1 MATNPNT
8 PPQKKVTAAGRIIKS
23 PPKTP
28 STNAVRATAIPAPAT
43 PAPAAP
49 TVIRNSFDD
58 EDYRDP
64 RGPITSTDINNGYNK
79 TAKITPQPNILDQYP
94 SYTYNV
100 SVYLTSPAQYRQL
113 IGLKKRNVNGYNL
126 LFQSGGAPT
135 NIGGAQGALG
145 AAAAAT
151 KADLEAEG
159 IGFAATSK
167 ETPGADSP
175 DAGRNPFFPN
185 DFYIDNVTIDNQ
197 FPGTQTNAAHMITD
211 MKFTVM
217 EPGGITLLDRMYEAV
232 QDFAPLDATGAV
244 NYTAAQY
251 LMVIRWYG
259 FDQNGNMVKPGV
271 KDSAG
276 LSDPKACC
284 EKYIPFLIRKINWQ
298 VNNKLVS
305 YDFECAPI
313 GQQTGGSTARGT
325 IPYDIELTDSNVAGL
340 LNGPTTYGAI
350 LPNNAAAPAPA
361 NDRRMND
368 AAPTLDA
375 SGRALND
382 SRIVKPQSAPDKAA
396 AAPTPKK
403 TITAGLIGAMNKFQ
417 QELVAKGIYQY
428 ADEYS
433 IAFPPGPPGAPKIGD
448 GKITKPDAVVNKS
461 STAMSPAAKTDT
473 RSIDPART
481 RTDRTT
487 RNFSITAG
495 QQILQAIELA
505 IRNSSYIYNQAA
517 IQKSEQT
524 QPDPAKVEA
533 GTQENNETDRLQPTE
548 ANIWWYLIS
557 MECIPTNY
565 DQKRNDYAYQ
575 INYKVTPYQIQ
586 NFNSKYFPMPKF
598 LGIHKEYRYWFTGEN
613 IAVLDYQ
620 ATFNSLYN
628 MTVSGREPGDSELNR
643 LRKKRTSSM
652 RELTKYVYQAASGES
667 RTGAEGSANEILAN
681 AAEGLYS
688 PSDLARGKIKIIGD
702 PAWLQQGSVTG
713 VIGQQVAGAADGFLP
728 DGTINFD
735 SNQVMFA
742 IEWQRPQDYNLNTGL
757 ADPYSTGDQQR
768 KPVNSYV
775 YQAVKCVS
783 EFRQGKFEQT
793 IDGTLYYYP
802 TENLKNTVASASA
815 ADDRKNTAGEDRD
828 NTDRAATAAVVA
840 ARPSASTTRLATAN
854 TQPRV
859 ARPAAAPEA
868 GAGRGFVNPPL
879 VFPAATR
886 IAPAP
891 PAVLPKSSGTSSNRS
906 GTVGNLKNK
915 PATDT
920 NGQSLPVPPVTGP
933 TKLAPGASKTSY
945 QVNGRPATKEE
956 HDVAQRDIAKM
967 QKDINENPMLAL
979 RAGRSDLISAKGAV
993 NSPG

>member
-8 PPQKKVTAAGRIIKS
+8 PPPTKVTRPAGQIIK
-23 PPKTP
+23 PPTKTP
-28 STNAVRATAIPAPAT
+28 STNAVRATAPANDRRMNDAAPPKAPANDRRMND
-43 PAPAAP
+43 AAAP
-49 TVIRNSFDD
+49 NVTTTTGDFARADRADAN
-58 EDYRDP
+58 R
-64 RGPITSTDINNGYNK
+64 TTTDINNGYNK
-79 TAKITPQPNILDQYP
+79 TSNIKPQPNILDQYP

-113 IGLKKRNVNGYNL
+113 IGLGKRNVNGYNL

-159 IGFAATSK
+159 IGFAATTK
-167 ETPGADSP
+167 ETPGANAP

-185 DFYIDNVTIDNQ
+185 DFYIDNVTVDNQ

-276 LSDPKACC
+276 LSDPQACC

-340 LNGPTTYGAI
+340 LGGPTTYGAI
-350 LPNNAAAPAPA
+350 LPNNAAVNAAGEAASQAAREASTTTAAPAP
-361 NDRRMND
+361 
-368 AAPTLDA
+368 
-375 SGRALND
+375 S
-382 SRIVKPQSAPDKAA
+382 KAA

-517 IQKSEQT
+517 IQKSEET

-533 GTQENNETDRLQPTE
+533 GTQGDDETLQSQPTE

-557 MECIPTNY
+557 MECIPTKY

-688 PSDLARGKIKIIGD
+688 PSDLAKGKIKIIGD

-840 ARPSASTTRLATAN
+840 STARLATAN

-859 ARPAAAPEA
+859 TRPAAKPEA

-891 PAVLPKSSGTSSNRS
+891 LAVLPKSSGTSSNPS

-956 HDVAQRDIAKM
+956 YDVAQKDIAKL

-979 RAGRSDLISAKGAV
+979 RAGRPDLISAKGAV
-993 NSPG
+993 NIPG